1 MFVLWVIHYK
11 CGLNKKCL
19 FRHVSV
25 KQRVIIPPLS
35 LFQWTNGT
43 TSSWSERKPV
53 RPDNCLLPSNFFAYI
68 NILLHILAFLYT
80 QSLSCPHMWNSFL
93 VSVRGLY
100 SITTTTASWNRMG
113 KMKIVVLFSPGTDSW
128 RTLAILLLGI
138 PVIFWKDIFLSTSRP
153 GSHGSQNLVQWKADR
168 RFTLSEAIW
177 CQKLFCIKSPC
188 SPTVNIY
195 VVHEAIESKRFK
207 CP

>member
-80 QSLSCPHMWNSFL
+80 QSLSCPHMWIASLSVCAVCIPSQLQPPAETEWGKWKSLSSFL
-93 VSVRGLY
+93 RELTLDAHLQFYCWVFQLFFERIFSSQPVDREATGHKTWFNGKQIGDSRRLKRSGARNYSV
-100 SITTTTASWNRMG
+100 
-113 KMKIVVLFSPGTDSW
+113 
-128 RTLAILLLGI
+128 
-138 PVIFWKDIFLSTSRP
+138 
-153 GSHGSQNLVQWKADR
+153 
-168 RFTLSEAIW
+168 
-177 CQKLFCIKSPC
+177 
-188 SPTVNIY
+188 
-195 VVHEAIESKRFK
+195 
-207 CP
+207 